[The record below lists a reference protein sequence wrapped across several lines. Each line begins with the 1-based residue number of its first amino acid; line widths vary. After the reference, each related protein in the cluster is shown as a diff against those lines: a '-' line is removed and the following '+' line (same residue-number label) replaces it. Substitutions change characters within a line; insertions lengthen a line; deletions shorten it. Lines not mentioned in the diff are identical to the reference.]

1 MNFLIPFIILI
12 TIVVFIHEYG
22 HYYFAKRYGVGVTD
36 FSIGF
41 GKEIFGWNDK
51 YGTRWKVCW
60 IPLGGYVKF
69 FGDRNV
75 FSQSE
80 QEEAIKQYKDEDR
93 QKLFILKPLYQR
105 AIIVAAGPLANFVLA
120 IFIFTMINMFVG
132 KDMTPAVINEVQKD
146 SPAFVAGMKKNDK
159 IISIDNKKV
168 VSILEVSTFI
178 STSTSE
184 VIEFIILRNDQ
195 EISLLVKPNLVESK
209 DTLGNSVKKR
219 MVGIKLSPLN
229 NEFQKQRLGPA
240 QSLYYSINEV
250 WFVSVTSL
258 KYLGSML
265 TGSADSSQLGGPIR
279 IAKITGQ
286 VAKYGIVPFL
296 SIMAYI
302 SISLGLIN
310 LFPIPML
317 DGGHLMFYFFEKV
330 LGRPLKQK
338 TQEGFF
344 RIGLFLLF
352 SLMFF
357 AFLTTFLLILNAL
370 MAYGD
375 ERPFEIVP
383 FFLKGNQEG
392 LADACNSAD
401 VIFFIHWY

>member
-1 MNFLIPFIILI
+1 MNYLIPFIILI

-51 YGTRWKVCW
+51 SGTRWKVCW

-80 QEEAIKQYKDEDR
+80 QNELINKFSEEDR
-93 QKLFILKPLYQR
+93 EKLFVLKPLYQR
-105 AIIVAAGPLANFVLA
+105 SIIVAAGPLANFLLA
-120 IFIFTMINMFVG
+120 IIIFLIINIFVG
-132 KDMTPAVINEVQKD
+132 KDLTPAVVSEVQID
-146 SPAFVAGMKKNDK
+146 SPAYISGMKANDIIIEIDKN
-159 IISIDNKKV
+159 KV
-168 VSILEVSTFI
+168 ESILEVSTFI
-178 STSTSE
+178 NTSTAE
-184 VIEFIILRNDQ
+184 IIEFIILRKDQ
-195 EISLLVKPNLVESK
+195 EISLLIKPNLVDSK
-209 DTLGNSVKKR
+209 DAFGNSAKKR
-219 MVGIKLSPLN
+219 IIGIKLSPLN
-229 NEFQKQRLGPA
+229 NELKKQPLAPA
-240 QSLYYSINEV
+240 KALYYSIKEV
-250 WFVSVTSL
+250 WFVSITSL
-258 KYLGSML
+258 KYLGSMFM
-265 TGSADSSQLGGPIR
+265 GSGDSSQLGGPIR

-286 VAKYGIVPFL
+286 VAEHGIVPFL

-317 DGGHLMFYFFEKV
+317 DGGHLMFYLFEKI

-357 AFLTTFLLILNAL
+357 VTFN
-370 MAYGD
+370 D
-375 ERPFEIVP
+375 
-383 FFLKGNQEG
+383 LKDLG
-392 LADACNSAD
+392 L
-401 VIFFIHWY
+401 F

>member
-1 MNFLIPFIILI
+1 MNYIIPFLILI
-12 TIVVFIHEYG
+12 MIVVFIHEYG

-41 GKEIFGWNDK
+41 GREIFGWNDK
-51 YGTRWKVCW
+51 SGTRWKVCW

-75 FSQSE
+75 FSQTEQQEIINKYSE
-80 QEEAIKQYKDEDR
+80 DDR

-105 AIIVAAGPLANFVLA
+105 SLIVAAGPLANFFLA
-120 IFIFTMINMFVG
+120 ILIFTMINMFVG
-132 KDMTPAVINEVQKD
+132 KDMTPALVDEVQKD

-159 IISIDNKKV
+159 IIYIDKKKV
-168 VSILEVSTFI
+168 ESILEVSTFI
-178 STSTSE
+178 NISTSE
-184 VIEFIILRNDQ
+184 TIEFVVLRNDQ
-195 EISLLVKPNLVESK
+195 KISLLVKPNLVDGK
-209 DTLGNSVKKR
+209 DSLGNSVKKR
-219 MVGIKLSPLN
+219 MIGIKLSPFN
-229 NEFQKQRLGPA
+229 NEYNKQPLGPSKA
-240 QSLYYSINEV
+240 IYYSVKEV
-250 WFVSVTSL
+250 WFVTTTSL
-258 KYLGSML
+258 NYLGKMI

-286 VAKYGIVPFL
+286 VAEYGIIPFL

-317 DGGHLMFYFFEKV
+317 DGGHLMFYLIEKI
-330 LGRPLKQK
+330 LGRPLSQK
-338 TQEGFF
+338 VQEGFF

-357 AFLTTFLLILNAL
+357 VTFN
-370 MAYGD
+370 D
-375 ERPFEIVP
+375 
-383 FFLKGNQEG
+383 LKDLG
-392 LADACNSAD
+392 L
-401 VIFFIHWY
+401 F

>member
-1 MNFLIPFIILI
+1 MNYLIPFLVLI
-12 TIVVFIHEYG
+12 MIVVFIHEYG

-41 GKEIFGWNDK
+41 GREIFGWNDK
-51 YGTRWKVCW
+51 SGTRWKVCW

-80 QEEAIKQYKDEDR
+80 QQEVINKYGEKDR
-93 QKLFILKPLYQR
+93 NKLFILKPLYQR
-105 AIIVAAGPLANFVLA
+105 SLIVAAGPLANFVLA
-120 IFIFTMINMFVG
+120 IIIFSMINMFVG
-132 KDMTPAVINEVQKD
+132 KDLTPAVVVEVANN
-146 SPAFVAGMKKNDK
+146 SPAYEAGIKKNDMV
-159 IISIDNKKV
+159 ISIDNNKV
-168 VSILEVSTFI
+168 QSILEVSTFI
-178 STSTSE
+178 STSTAE
-184 VIEFIILRNDQ
+184 IIEFTVLRNNQ
-195 EISLLVKPNLVESK
+195 EVTLYVKPNLVQSK
-209 DTLGNSVKKR
+209 DSLGNSVKKR
-219 MVGIKLSPLN
+219 MIGIKLSPLN
-229 NEFQKQRLGPA
+229 NEFKKQRLGPSKA
-240 QSLYYSINEV
+240 IYYSIKEV

-258 KYLGSML
+258 KYLGNML
-265 TGSADSSQLGGPIR
+265 IGSADSSQLGGPIR

-286 VAKYGIVPFL
+286 VAEYGVVPFL

-330 LGRPLKQK
+330 LGRPLSQK
-338 TQEGFF
+338 TQEGLF

-357 AFLTTFLLILNAL
+357 VTFN
-370 MAYGD
+370 D
-375 ERPFEIVP
+375 
-383 FFLKGNQEG
+383 LKDLG
-392 LADACNSAD
+392 L
-401 VIFFIHWY
+401 F